1 MSLFKSS
8 NLGLRLLALLLAVV
22 LYHALKDN
30 TSKSAANDNNHDR
43 SFFHY
48 R

>member
-1 MSLFKSS
+1 MRLFKSS
-8 NLGLRLLALLLAVV
+8 NWGLRLLALLLAVV
-22 LYHALKDN
+22 LYHALTDN
-30 TSKSAANDNNHDR
+30 AAKARTADNNHDR

>member
-8 NLGLRLLALLLAVV
+8 NWGLRLLALLLAVV

-30 TSKSAANDNNHDR
+30 AAEARANDDNHDR